1 MAKIIAIWGNPG
13 SGKTTFACLL
23 AKRLTRDKSKA
34 IIVSPDSATPILPV
48 LFPNEN
54 IEKSMSLG
62 NVLSA
67 VEIDNA
73 LVASKVVLYK
83 PYPFVGVMGY
93 SAGETPLSY
102 PDTDYAK
109 VLEFIFAASSL
120 VDYLILDC
128 TSSVVSAFTP
138 AALEAADTVIGIL
151 APNLFGIHYFR
162 AHQPLLAD
170 PRFKLD
176 EQITLAGKARP
187 FQAIE
192 EMGHLIGGFDGYLP
206 YNKEIERSATCG
218 ELFTI
223 LNNCGQKYTAALET
237 VVKAVSPEQ
246 PDASKG
252 KEKEGSKQND
262 EQFE

>member
-34 IIVSPDSATPILPV
+34 IIVNPDNATPILPV

-54 IEKSMSLG
+54 IEKSMSIG
-62 NVLSA
+62 NVLTA

-102 PDTDYAK
+102 PEIEYKK
-109 VLEFIFAASSL
+109 VLEFIFAAASL

-138 AALEAADTVIGIL
+138 AALEAADTVIRIL
-151 APNLFGIHYFR
+151 TPNLFGIHYFR

-170 PRFKLD
+170 NRFKPD
-176 EQITLAGKARP
+176 EHISLAGKARP
-187 FQAIE
+187 FQSID
-192 EMGHLIGGFDGYLP
+192 EMGHLIGGFAGYLP

-237 VVKAVSPEQ
+237 AVKAVSPDQ
-246 PDASKG
+246 PVANNKRRQP
-252 KEKEGSKQND
+252 KD